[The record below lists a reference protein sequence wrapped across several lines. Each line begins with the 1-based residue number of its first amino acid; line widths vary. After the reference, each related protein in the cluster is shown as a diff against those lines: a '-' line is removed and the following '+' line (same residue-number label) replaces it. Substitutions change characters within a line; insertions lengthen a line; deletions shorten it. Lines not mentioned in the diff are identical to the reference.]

1 MPDRLQL
8 DAPAKINLSLTI
20 HGRRPDGFHEISSR
34 MVPLSLSD
42 RLTISLRPELP
53 AGSVLFS
60 CTDESLPADGSNL
73 AIKAVHSLAAL
84 CGPLPALA
92 IHLEKNIPHGA
103 GLGGGSSD
111 AASVLMGLHSLLK
124 LPISPDQ
131 LHTAAAGIGSDVPF
145 FLHQCAC
152 DVSGRGE
159 IVTPLPAWQIP
170 LRILLVKLP
179 FSVPTPWAYQQWA
192 SSTTIDGLPYGP
204 QQHTGQTFV
213 NSLERPVFARFPILG
228 LLKAELLATPGVTAA
243 LMSGSGS
250 TIFAIL
256 STSADPATVLKTI
269 HRTAGTEVWTHE
281 THPLITHAD

>member
-1 MPDRLQL
+1 MTDRLLL

-42 RLTISLRPELP
+42 RLTVSLLPELP
-53 AGSVLFS
+53 AGSVHFS
-60 CTDESLPADGSNL
+60 CSDPSLPADGSNL

-92 IHLEKNIPHGA
+92 IHLEKHIPHGA

-111 AASVLMGLHSLLK
+111 AAAVLRGLGSLLR
-124 LPISPDQ
+124 LPLSPGQ
-131 LHTAAAGIGSDVPF
+131 LHAAAAAIGSDVPF

-159 IVTPLPAWQIP
+159 IVTPLPAWLTP

-204 QQHTGQTFV
+204 QQHAGETFV

-228 LLKAELLATPGVTAA
+228 LLKAELLATPGVNAA

-250 TIFAIL
+250 TIFAVL
-256 STSADPATVLKTI
+256 SPSASLTSVIGTI
-269 HRTAGTEVWTHE
+269 HRTAGTEVWIRE
-281 THPLITHAD
+281 TQPLIATAD

>member
-1 MPDRLQL
+1 MTDRLLL

-42 RLTISLRPELP
+42 RLTVSLLPELP
-53 AGSVLFS
+53 AGSVDFS
-60 CTDESLPADGSNL
+60 CSDPSLPADGSNL

-92 IHLEKNIPHGA
+92 IHLEKHIPHGA

-111 AASVLMGLHSLLK
+111 AAAVLRGLGSLLR
-124 LPISPDQ
+124 LPLSPGQ
-131 LHTAAAGIGSDVPF
+131 LHAAAAAIGSDVPF

-159 IVTPLPAWQIP
+159 IVTPLPAWLTP

-204 QQHTGQTFV
+204 QQHAGETFV

-228 LLKAELLATPGVTAA
+228 LLKAELLATPGVNAA

-250 TIFAIL
+250 TIFAVL
-256 STSADPATVLKTI
+256 SPSASLTSVIGTI
-269 HRTAGTEVWTHE
+269 HRTAGTEVWIRE
-281 THPLITHAD
+281 TQPLIATAD